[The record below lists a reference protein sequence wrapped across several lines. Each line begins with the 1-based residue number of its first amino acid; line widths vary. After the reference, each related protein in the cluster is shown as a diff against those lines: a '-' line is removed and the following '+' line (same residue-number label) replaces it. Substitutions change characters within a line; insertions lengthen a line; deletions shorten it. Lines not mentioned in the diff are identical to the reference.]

1 MTPRRFLVTGG
12 AGYLGAHVALDLLV
26 AGHDVVVVDDFS
38 TGSMQACRRV
48 EELAGRPFTVVR
60 ADIADA
66 ERLGPALRGV
76 DAVLHF
82 AASKL
87 VPESME
93 APERYFQN
101 NVGGMTA
108 LLASMQAAGV
118 RRIVYSSS
126 AAVYGLQ
133 PMGPIPET
141 APLAPT
147 SPYGLKKLHGEQMLG
162 WMAERRGWSAVS
174 LRYFNPVG
182 AHASGRIGQPPSDAA
197 SLVPRVLQAVANPP
211 ARIEVFGSDYPTE
224 DGTCLRD
231 YIHVSDLSR
240 AHVVALG
247 ALETAGHQV
256 YNVGTGRAHSVREVL
271 RSCERVTG
279 RAVPHVDAP
288 RRPGDIPVAVADPS
302 RFRDAL
308 GFEASRGLDDM
319 VASAWRWTSEHPG
332 GYA

>member
-1 MTPRRFLVTGG
+1 MTARRFLVTGG

-38 TGSMQACRRV
+38 TGHLQACRRV
-48 EELAGRPFTVVR
+48 EELAGRPCTVIR
-60 ADIADA
+60 ADIADS
-66 ERLGPALRGV
+66 ERMRVALDGV

-87 VPESME
+87 VPESMD
-93 APERYFQN
+93 APERYFHN

-126 AAVYGLQ
+126 AAVYGQQ
-133 PMGPIPET
+133 PAGLIPET

-147 SPYGLKKLHGEQMLG
+147 SPYGLTKVHGEQMLG

-182 AHASGRIGQPPSDAA
+182 AHASGRIGQPPGDAA

-211 ARIEVFGSDYPTE
+211 AHIEVFGTDYPTE

-247 ALETAGHQV
+247 ALDAPGHRV
-256 YNVGTGRAHSVREVL
+256 FNVGTGRAHSVREVL
-271 RSCERVTG
+271 KACERVTG
-279 RAVPHVDAP
+279 RRVPYVDAP
-288 RRPGDIPVAVADPS
+288 RRAGDIPVAVADPAH
-302 RFRDAL
+302 FRQAL
-308 GFEASRGLDDM
+308 GFEASRSLDDM
-319 VASAWRWTSEHPG
+319 VASAWRWTSEHPR